1 MREQNN
7 SRPRPRKTSWR
18 HRNLANLVLLGPCYM
33 CEGDNDPCTSGE
45 VSGYATC
52 ADCHRSTGPEQRNC
66 LPCYLQEYAS
76 LVDAKGFAPYFAVLG
91 DVEIVGSLRD
101 ARTAKACRGARVR
114 LLFPN
119 GLSLETRTDK
129 SGSFRLHVESSG
141 PSASP
146 RAAAS
151 IDIGQH
157 PYRKTEMG
165 FLLGF
170 QLESPKRA
178 PNAKTSRRR
187 TGGATR

>member
-1 MREQNN
+1 MREQDN
-7 SRPRPRKTSWR
+7 SHPRPRKTSWR
-18 HRNLANLVLLGPCYM
+18 HRNLANLALLGPCYM

-91 DVEIVGSLRD
+91 NVEIVGSLRD
-101 ARTAKACRGARVR
+101 ARTAKVCRGARVR

-129 SGSFRLHVESSG
+129 SGSFRLHIASSNM
-141 PSASP
+141 SARH

-157 PYRKTEMG
+157 PYRKSDAG
-165 FLLGF
+165 FVLGF
-170 QLESPKRA
+170 QLDAPKRA
-178 PNAKTSRRR
+178 LNAKVPGLRAGR
-187 TGGATR
+187 ATR